1 MFLPHLGVTTVTL
14 FNIAVKNVKRNFYNY
29 FLYFASM
36 IFSIIIYYT
45 FTSVQYNAEVLKVV
59 AQSDSST
66 RAAAMASALQ
76 AASIVIAIFSAI
88 FIWYSSSFFT
98 RKRKKEIGLYSMM
111 GVKKKQI
118 GRMLFYENIA
128 MGALALVIGI
138 LLGSLLSKLFIM
150 LLIRLMGFSASVKF
164 AIIPKAILNTTIAF
178 AVIFFISSIHS
189 YTIIYRFKLI
199 DLFNAE
205 KSKESEPKASLLLA
219 ILSVLCIG
227 FGYWFY
233 LNGLKLTNNFLLLI
247 LVTLILT
254 IMGTYFFFSS
264 FVVYMIKV
272 SKLNRKRYFR
282 GINMIGSSQL
292 LYRIKSQ
299 SRTLATIAV
308 LSASTLTA
316 LSVIS
321 SMYYDLTINA
331 QKNYPFTYS
340 YISNDKNIENKVED
354 IIAKYPKNKIL
365 KSVGVDIISLKG
377 RFSGKEKDSGI
388 KIISESKYNEI
399 ANIEGNENVNIS
411 NSNEAVLF
419 ESSFVK
425 GFTDDYT
432 GKDIIVSIKN
442 NNRNIKIT
450 AHKNGQI
457 FNSYMYYDILVV
469 KDDLYNE
476 AYSSGTL
483 YRTIGYITDNKKDS
497 KELTE
502 ELTNFIKTQNVKK
515 LRTGEYIS
523 SYYPVYIEQL
533 RYNGLIIFIGAFLG
547 LVFLTATGSIIF
559 FKQLSEAN
567 DDKYRYKILKNI
579 GVSKKEITLSISK
592 QMLFVF
598 LLPLLIGA
606 VHSLVAIALL
616 STMLATNLIV
626 PVAVTIGIYT
636 LIYFVYY
643 LLTVSSYSKLVNTNA

>member
-1 MFLPHLGVTTVTL
+1 MTL

-59 AQSDSST
+59 AQSDSSS
-66 RAAAMASALQ
+66 RAAVMASSLQ

-164 AIIPKAILNTTIAF
+164 AIIPKAILNTAIAF

-199 DLFNAE
+199 ELFNAE
-205 KSKESEPKASLLLA
+205 KSKESEPKASLILA

-292 LYRIKSQ
+292 LYRIKSH

-321 SMYYDLTINA
+321 SMYYDLTVNA
-331 QKNYPFTYS
+331 QKNFPFTYS
-340 YISNDKNIENKVED
+340 YISNDKNIENKVND

-365 KSVGVDIISLKG
+365 KSVEADIISLKG
-377 RFSGKEKDSGI
+377 RFPGKEKDSDI

-399 ANIEGNENVNIS
+399 ANIEGEENVIIS

-425 GFTDDYT
+425 GFMDDYT

-457 FNSYMYYDILVV
+457 FNSYMYYNILVV

-476 AYSSGTL
+476 AYSSGNL
-483 YRTIGYITDNKKDS
+483 YRTVGYINDNRKDS

-515 LRTGEYIS
+515 LRTGEHIS

-598 LLPLLIGA
+598 LLPLLVGA
-606 VHSLVAIALL
+606 VHSLVAITLL
-616 STMLATNLIV
+616 STMLSTNLIV
-626 PVAVTIGIYT
+626 PVAITIGIYT
-636 LIYFVYY
+636 VIYFVYY

>member
-1 MFLPHLGVTTVTL
+1 MTL

-164 AIIPKAILNTTIAF
+164 AIIPKAILNTAIAF

-199 DLFNAE
+199 ELFNAE
-205 KSKESEPKASLLLA
+205 KSKENEPKASLVLA
-219 ILSVLCIG
+219 LLSVLCIG

-233 LNGLKLTNNFLLLI
+233 LYGLKLTNNFLLLI

-331 QKNYPFTYS
+331 KKNYPFTYS
-340 YISNDKNIENKVED
+340 YISNDKSIDKKVGD
-354 IIAKYPKNKIL
+354 IIAKYPKNKTL
-365 KSVGVDIISLKG
+365 KFFEGDIVSLKG
-377 RFSGKEKDSGI
+377 RFPGKEKDGDI
-388 KIISESKYNEI
+388 KIISESKYNELADI
-399 ANIEGNENVNIS
+399 TGKEKVSIS
-411 NSNEAVLF
+411 SSNETILF

-425 GFTDDYT
+425 GFMDDYT
-432 GKDIIVSIKN
+432 DKNIVVSIKN
-442 NNRNIKIT
+442 SDRSLKVI
-450 AHKNGQI
+450 AHKNGEI
-457 FNSYMYYDILVV
+457 FNTLMYYDVLVV
-469 KDDLYNE
+469 KDELFNE
-476 AYSSGTL
+476 AYSSGSL
-483 YRTIGYITDNKKDS
+483 YRTVGYMNDNRKNS
-497 KELTE
+497 KELTD
-502 ELTNFIKTQNVKK
+502 ELIKFMEVQNVKK
-515 LRTGEYIS
+515 LRTGAHIS
-523 SYYPVYIEQL
+523 AYYPVYVEQL
-533 RYNGLIIFIGAFLG
+533 RINGLIIFIGAFLG

-598 LLPLLIGA
+598 LLPLLVGA
-606 VHSLVAIALL
+606 VHSLVAITLL
-616 STMLATNLIV
+616 SKMLASNLIV

-636 LIYFVYY
+636 VIYFVYY